1 MGHAGDVQDNLNQKS
16 GINITKQLPKINQE
30 RINNLVEKI
39 TEYDNFED
47 AKWLLDEP
55 VVNFIQSIVDDVV
68 KENVEFQY

>member
-1 MGHAGDVQDNLNQKS
+1 M
-16 GINITKQLPKINQE
+16 
-30 RINNLVEKI
+30 VEKI